1 MSPAAKRMAL
11 RQVQQAASLA
21 ALRKRQIDRRF
32 GRQVDAA
39 RKAYF
44 IAEAER
50 LARAVAIMKPEP
62 PRSFWRK
69 VWDLITPQPPPSL
82 WLP

>member
-1 MSPAAKRMAL
+1 MVGMSPAAKRMAL
-11 RQVQQAASLA
+11 RQVQQASSLA
-21 ALRKRQIDRRF
+21 ALRKRQSARRF
-32 GRQVDAA
+32 HRRAVEEY
-39 RKAYF
+39 RVYLR
-44 IAEAER
+44 AETER
-50 LARAVAIMKPEP
+50 LMIAAPPPA